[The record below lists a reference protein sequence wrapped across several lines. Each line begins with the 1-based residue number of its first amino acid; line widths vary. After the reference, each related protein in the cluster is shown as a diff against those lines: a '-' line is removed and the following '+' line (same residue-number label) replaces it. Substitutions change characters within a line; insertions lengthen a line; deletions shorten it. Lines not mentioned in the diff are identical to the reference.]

1 MQRRIKE
8 SMLFMFGIT
17 ICAALIISS
26 GSILHGNYKKSNK
39 DALIKINNN
48 NTIMSKVKY
57 DYERYFINLG
67 HTIRIISS
75 MEKIQDILTT
85 GAATNPFPLQ
95 AINIITQIDSA
106 RLHNL
111 CPVMRKRVY
120 VPELKRTI
128 FILGTG
134 DEIRSVQS
142 IKILQKPIAGSVKI
156 GHEIHTTCGIKNDNN
171 ISILGKS
178 FIVSQCMPVTGSR
191 DDITI
196 YMNLQDAQDLFNE
209 QGMINEILAV
219 SSIEYESL
227 QTVIRDQTSSQYK
240 ILAQK
245 NKIQAMIKSQK
256 LMERT
261 ATEAIVSE
269 QKNLIVLKTK
279 TTNHFILIFL
289 SVIMVT
295 VFWIVY
301 IIHGENSSSKKE
313 LAIFSTI
320 GMSKSKILTFLIIHR
335 SILAL
340 TGTILGVLIGYI
352 ISASIEGY
360 VVFHKTTLTLSVLV
374 VVLFPLITSL
384 VSLLTGLKII
394 RKDPASLFNSI

>member
-1 MQRRIKE
+1 
-8 SMLFMFGIT
+8 
-17 ICAALIISS
+17 
-26 GSILHGNYKKSNK
+26 
-39 DALIKINNN
+39 
-48 NTIMSKVKY
+48 
-57 DYERYFINLG
+57 
-67 HTIRIISS
+67 
-75 MEKIQDILTT
+75 
-85 GAATNPFPLQ
+85 
-95 AINIITQIDSA
+95 
-106 RLHNL
+106 
-111 CPVMRKRVY
+111 
-120 VPELKRTI
+120 
-128 FILGTG
+128 
-134 DEIRSVQS
+134 
-142 IKILQKPIAGSVKI
+142 
-156 GHEIHTTCGIKNDNN
+156 
-171 ISILGKS
+171 
-178 FIVSQCMPVTGSR
+178 MPVTGSR

-219 SSIEYESL
+219 SSIESESL

-269 QKNLIVLKTK
+269 QKNLIVLKMK
-279 TTNHFILIFL
+279 TINYFILIFF
-289 SVIMVT
+289 SVIMVA

-320 GMSKSKILTFLIIHR
+320 GISKSKILTFLIIHR

-360 VVFHKTTLTLSVLV
+360 VVFHKITLTLSVLV

-384 VSLLTGLKII
+384 VSLLTGLRII
-394 RKDPASLFNSI
+394 KKDPVSLFNSI